1 MLINYEIEDNIYYIK
16 TYDISTLDINNFII
30 YLTNIFEKK
39 KNFSIIFDLK
49 ELLIQDFLFSKKI
62 LDFMKKNKNKTE
74 QYLNKTAIILNNKII
89 VTLLNNF
96 IFSIYKPVKPNIIT
110 DNLNNSILFIKDN
123 SNNIIQIR

>member
-16 TYDISTLDINNFII
+16 TYNISTLDINNFIM

-39 KNFSIIFDLK
+39 KFFSIIFDLK

-62 LDFMKKNKNKTE
+62 LDFMEKNKNKTE

-89 VTLLNNF
+89 IKLLNNF

-123 SNNIIQIR
+123 SNKIIQIR

>member
-39 KNFSIIFDLK
+39 KKFSIIFDLK

-62 LDFMKKNKNKTE
+62 LDFMEKNKNKTE

-123 SNNIIQIR
+123 SNKIIQIR

>member
-1 MLINYEIEDNIYYIK
+1 ME
-16 TYDISTLDINNFII
+16 
-30 YLTNIFEKK
+30 
-39 KNFSIIFDLK
+39 
-49 ELLIQDFLFSKKI
+49 
-62 LDFMKKNKNKTE
+62 KNKNKTE

-123 SNNIIQIR
+123 SNNIIQII